1 MEPKFRIGLFTSAW
15 DGVACELVL
24 AAHRAVQAG
33 TIPNAEIAFVLCT
46 REEGETNFGDF
57 MIQNALKASLPLIA
71 FSSLRFKSDL
81 RKQGREA
88 QRVGDPSILEIWRN
102 EHDLEIAKHISPTD
116 LDVLLGYMWEFSNA
130 MCRARK
136 IINLHPA
143 LPTGPKGTY
152 KEVIWELVRTRA
164 TETGVMM
171 HLVTENLDRGS
182 AISFCRFA
190 IRGGAF
196 DPLWQEMEQR
206 LERES
211 LDEIAAKEGED
222 NPLFKLIRHE
232 GVRREFPMM
241 IEAIKSVV
249 EGNIRIS
256 NETTLDSHGQVLAD
270 GYDLTREIDIAIVGK
285 PRKEKK

>member
-1 MEPKFRIGLFTSAW
+1 MTKFRIGLFTSAW
-15 DGVACELVL
+15 DTAAWELVL
-24 AAHRAVQAG
+24 AVHQAVQAG
-33 TIPNAEIAFVLCT
+33 TIPNAVIEFLLCT
-46 REEGETNFGDF
+46 REEGETRFGDL
-57 MIQNALKASLPLIA
+57 MIQNARKARLPLVT
-71 FSSLRFKSDL
+71 FSSLRFKPDL
-81 RKQGREA
+81 RRRGREA
-88 QRVGDPSILEIWRN
+88 HRAGDPSILELWRD
-102 EHDLEIAKHISPTD
+102 EHDHEIAKRISPTD

-152 KEVIWELVRTRA
+152 KEVIWELIRTRA

-182 AISFCRFA
+182 AISFCRFS

-196 DPLWQEMEQR
+196 DPLWQEMEWR

-211 LDEIAAKEGED
+211 LDGITAQEGED

-232 GVRREFPMM
+232 GVKREFPMV
-241 IEAIKSVV
+241 IGAIKNVA
-249 EGNIRIS
+249 EGNIRITS
-256 NETTLDSHGQVLAD
+256 GTALDSHGLVLAD
-270 GYDLTREIDIAIVGK
+270 GYDLTREIGAAIAGQPK
-285 PRKEKK
+285 KETK